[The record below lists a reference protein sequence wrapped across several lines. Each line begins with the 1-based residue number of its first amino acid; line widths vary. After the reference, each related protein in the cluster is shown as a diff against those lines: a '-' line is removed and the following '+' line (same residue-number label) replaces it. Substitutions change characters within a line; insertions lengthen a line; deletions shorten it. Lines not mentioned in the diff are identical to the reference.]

1 MNDVE
6 ADTTYSYRVRV
17 VINNK
22 FWGPFSLPIQLKTP
36 TMIQVIQARCAP
48 DQPSSPGA
56 ISQPA
61 KASASQS
68 LFTVENVPGSTTQ
81 LVKLGFVRTHP
92 NCGLVYRLRRV
103 GPDGSSVSVALVEDN
118 ILMTGL
124 KSSSEYA
131 YHLEVA
137 DDRNSRKYQVV
148 SKLVT
153 LEALNQLTN
162 IETTTISENNVT
174 VTWSPYPTGNTV
186 KLVLLSETEREIPAP
201 TGIPSHVL
209 DSLQICKE
217 YFVEIR
223 LLNGKKVQRG
233 STIRRVKVNPKVL
246 SRPSAPRVSKMLS
259 RTVHEVS
266 WGIDE
271 KYSACSMSYQVRQS
285 GRRNNH
291 VIKTQS
297 YSPAYFTYSESD
309 PVYTYSVKAEAGDI
323 KSGFSGASQIQTA
336 QAARIGPLDFTTLT
350 VTVTDNSQLVSW
362 VPNYMPGNN
371 EEFQLHFLDKDR
383 LQTRAIRLSTLQ
395 PKLTTED
402 DFCPDVVLFSARNAG
417 SFTEFVSVNIRW
429 RLQNAPTI
437 SVDLLEDAL
446 HHRVSWTHE
455 NLPSSCPISYIV
467 ERTQARTGDD
477 WIESA
482 KIDTTTITSD
492 KQILFTDLQPN
503 ARYTY
508 GVKIILYGTV
518 VHEHETPWYM
528 TYQKPQLPQSPS
540 AFVSDTGLTVTWAEA
555 KAEGRPDDLPYFGT
569 MEEDKKTKLN
579 LILFDGPVVT
589 TFKVPVEAG
598 SFNLP
603 ANNVRCDPK
612 VYIFT
617 ESLGG
622 ISDVAPVAVM
632 WTKRIPGPITVSVN
646 SLQNRIGEQLL
657 WQWSRSASGIA
668 DQCSVTFEVRRRD
681 HLNMEDYFLVEEN
694 EITFTDLSPGFTYSF
709 SVRVMINSNQDTGE
723 FSSPVT
729 KAMEAQIR
737 TPLPPVIRAS
747 NNVWNVNWESQVKA
761 NTLSELV
768 HVILIHGHE
777 MKAIWKPL
785 RELSHQF
792 PSQESHRGAHFF
804 LAIKNVVDSSDYV
817 HVKVTE
823 NSPGLHSMS
832 CFEIS
837 GPVGVVSSSG
847 AGLPSSHSP
856 RTANKFRCHTVE
868 YIFICDGSQKN
879 GQKRPEL
886 LQIMIHIYPTPVNNY
901 AKLVIPFFGHWDSE
915 DRVPVMNGGS
925 VVRFH
930 LDYLGLLTG
939 DLTVTRLTVYPVS
952 VFSVEPTQEGFR
964 ILSMENN
971 FGHHITWSIS
981 GTSEKSPCQN
991 NHFRL
996 IRRKMTGFAPPELYT
1011 VPTKELLLFDL
1022 EPGMFYSYKVQR
1034 YANAMDYE
1042 AFTDQLVV
1050 ETPRVPKEIPLSA
1063 LDIHPDKVVFNWA
1076 EYSPENPEIFT
1087 VQIWTTDSGGLLS
1100 YTELRAEPF
1109 VQINLPTSE
1118 RLQVYVTVKNVA
1130 GRSPFLRIP
1139 LESYSIP
1146 IPINV
1151 KVIAHTQK
1159 LAHIL
1164 TWDVEPFGIGTCSK
1178 ISFNITQKATYD
1190 NDESEEFYYVTE
1202 ARQLTVDELKPNTLY
1217 EYKLQTILGGR
1228 FTGNFSAPEGIFTPK
1243 APTIL
1248 MLPTSTCRKTRL
1260 QVSWETQDNT
1270 DKKLVEALVMVFEEA
1285 SVKVHSVNYEE
1296 GDISIPVPSC
1306 GSVQNVYFG
1315 ARNVIGASNVVP
1327 VTPGWLDEL

>member
-1 MNDVE
+1 MTLSSYWQFGRFNLLQISKLKGPKRLRIKQQLQSLIHNVYWERVETACPVKYELARSANGAAEQIVVTESAELIMNDVE
-6 ADTTYSYRVRV
+6 PDTTYSYRVRV

-36 TMIQVIQARCAP
+36 TN
-48 DQPSSPGA
+48 QPSSPGA
-56 ISQPA
+56 VSKPA

-92 NCGLVYRLRRV
+92 NCDLVYRLRRV
-103 GPDGSSVSVALVEDN
+103 EPDGSSISVALVEDN

-137 DDRNSRKYQVV
+137 DDRDSRKYLVV

-153 LEALNQLTN
+153 LE
-162 IETTTISENNVT
+162 
-174 VTWSPYPTGNTV
+174 
-186 KLVLLSETEREIPAP
+186 VLP
-201 TGIPSHVL
+201 
-209 DSLQICKE
+209 
-217 YFVEIR
+217 
-223 LLNGKKVQRG
+223 
-233 STIRRVKVNPKVL
+233 
-246 SRPSAPRVSKMLS
+246 RPSTPRVSKMLS
-259 RTVHEVS
+259 RSVHEVS
-266 WGIDE
+266 WEIDE
-271 KYSACSMSYQVRQS
+271 RYSACSMSYQVKQS

-291 VIKTQS
+291 IFKTQI

-309 PVYTYSVKAEAGDI
+309 SVYTYSVKVEAGDMQ
-323 KSGFSGASQIQTA
+323 SAFSGASPIQTA
-336 QAARIGPLDFTTLT
+336 QAARVEALDFTALT
-350 VTVTDNSQLVSW
+350 VTVTNKSQLVSW

-383 LQTRAIRLSTLQ
+383 LQTRAFRLSTLQ
-395 PKLTTED
+395 LELTAED
-402 DFCPDVVLFSARNAG
+402 DFCPEVVLFSARNAG
-417 SFTEFVSVNIRW
+417 SFTEFASVNIKW
-429 RLQNAPTI
+429 RLLNPPTI

-482 KIDTTTITSD
+482 KIDTTTVTSD

-518 VHEHETPWYM
+518 VEESDTPWYL
-528 TYQKPQLPQSPS
+528 TYQKPQLPQLPS
-540 AFVSDTGLTVTWAEA
+540 AIVSDTGLTVTWTEAEA
-555 KAEGRPDDLPYFGT
+555 EERPDDLPFFGT
-569 MEEDKKTKLN
+569 LEEDKKTKLN
-579 LILFDGPVVT
+579 LILFDGPVLT
-589 TFKVPVEAG
+589 TFKVPVEAR

-603 ANNVRCDPK
+603 AKNVRCDPK

-622 ISDVAPVAVM
+622 ISDVAPVAVK
-632 WTKRIPGPITVSVN
+632 WTKGIPGPSTVSVN
-646 SLQNRIGEQLL
+646 SLPSRIGEQLL
-657 WQWSRSASGIA
+657 WQWSRNASGIA
-668 DQCSVTFEVRRRD
+668 DQCGVTFEVRRRD

-694 EITFTDLSPGFTYSF
+694 EITFTDLSPGFIYSF
-709 SVRVMINSNQDTGE
+709 SVRVLINSNPDTGE

-729 KAMEAQIR
+729 KAMEAEIR
-737 TPLPPVIRAS
+737 TPMQPVIRAR
-747 NNVWNVNWESQVKA
+747 NNVWNVNWESQLKA
-761 NTLSELV
+761 NTATELV

-823 NSPGLHSMS
+823 NSL
-832 CFEIS
+832 
-837 GPVGVVSSSG
+837 
-847 AGLPSSHSP
+847 
-856 RTANKFRCHTVE
+856 
-868 YIFICDGSQKN
+868 Y
-879 GQKRPEL
+879 
-886 LQIMIHIYPTPVNNY
+886 
-901 AKLVIPFFGHWDSE
+901 
-915 DRVPVMNGGS
+915 
-925 VVRFH
+925 
-930 LDYLGLLTG
+930 
-939 DLTVTRLTVYPVS
+939 
-952 VFSVEPTQEGFR
+952 SVESTQEGFR
-964 ILSMENN
+964 ILNMENN

-981 GTSEKSPCQN
+981 GTSEKSPCQD

-1011 VPTKELLLFDL
+1011 VSTRELFLFDL

-1063 LDIHPDKVVFNWA
+1063 LDIQPDKVVFNWT
-1076 EYSPENPEIFT
+1076 EYSSESPEIFT
-1087 VQIWTTDSGGLLS
+1087 VQIWTTDSGSLLS
-1100 YTELRAEPF
+1100 YTELRAEPL

-1146 IPINV
+1146 IPSKV

-1190 NDESEEFYYVTE
+1190 DDEFEEFYYVTE
-1202 ARQLTVDELKPNTLY
+1202 TRQLTVDELKPNTLY
-1217 EYKLQTILGGR
+1217 EYKVQTILGGR
-1228 FTGNFSAPEGIFTPK
+1228 FAGNFSAPERIFTPK
-1243 APTIL
+1243 
-1248 MLPTSTCRKTRL
+1248 
-1260 QVSWETQDNT
+1260 
-1270 DKKLVEALVMVFEEA
+1270 
-1285 SVKVHSVNYEE
+1285 
-1296 GDISIPVPSC
+1296 
-1306 GSVQNVYFG
+1306 
-1315 ARNVIGASNVVP
+1315 
-1327 VTPGWLDEL
+1327 

>member
-1 MNDVE
+1 MTLSSYWQFGRFNLLQISKLKGPKRLRIKQQLQSLIHNVYWERVETACPVKYELARSANGAAEQIVVTESAELIMNDVE
-6 ADTTYSYRVRV
+6 PDTTYSYRVRV

-36 TMIQVIQARCAP
+36 TN
-48 DQPSSPGA
+48 QPSSPGA
-56 ISQPA
+56 VSKPA

-92 NCGLVYRLRRV
+92 NCDLVYRLRRV
-103 GPDGSSVSVALVEDN
+103 EPDGSSISVALVEDN

-137 DDRNSRKYQVV
+137 DDRDSRKYLVV

-153 LEALNQLTN
+153 LE
-162 IETTTISENNVT
+162 
-174 VTWSPYPTGNTV
+174 
-186 KLVLLSETEREIPAP
+186 VLP
-201 TGIPSHVL
+201 
-209 DSLQICKE
+209 
-217 YFVEIR
+217 
-223 LLNGKKVQRG
+223 
-233 STIRRVKVNPKVL
+233 
-246 SRPSAPRVSKMLS
+246 RPSTPRVSKMLS
-259 RTVHEVS
+259 RSVHEVS
-266 WGIDE
+266 WEIDE
-271 KYSACSMSYQVRQS
+271 RYSACSMSYQVKQS

-291 VIKTQS
+291 ILKTQI

-309 PVYTYSVKAEAGDI
+309 SVYTYSVKVEAGDLQ
-323 KSGFSGASQIQTA
+323 SAFSGASPIQTA
-336 QAARIGPLDFTTLT
+336 QAVTLYVALFYIDAAIKTTLVDRT
-350 VTVTDNSQLVSW
+350 SSTFRAS
-362 VPNYMPGNN
+362 GNN
-371 EEFQLHFLDKDR
+371 NKGLLN
-383 LQTRAIRLSTLQ
+383 
-395 PKLTTED
+395 P
-402 DFCPDVVLFSARNAG
+402 
-417 SFTEFVSVNIRW
+417 
-429 RLQNAPTI
+429 PTI

-482 KIDTTTITSD
+482 KIDTTTVTSD

-518 VHEHETPWYM
+518 VEESDTPWYL
-528 TYQKPQLPQSPS
+528 TYQKPQLPQLPS
-540 AFVSDTGLTVTWAEA
+540 AIVSDTGLTVTWTEAEA
-555 KAEGRPDDLPYFGT
+555 EERPDDLPFFGT
-569 MEEDKKTKLN
+569 LEEDKKTKLN
-579 LILFDGPVVT
+579 LILFDGPVLT
-589 TFKVPVEAG
+589 TFKVPVEAR

-603 ANNVRCDPK
+603 AKNVRCDPK

-622 ISDVAPVAVM
+622 ISDVAPVAVK
-632 WTKRIPGPITVSVN
+632 WTKGIPGPSTVSVN
-646 SLQNRIGEQLL
+646 SLPSRIGEQLL
-657 WQWSRSASGIA
+657 WQWSRNASGIA
-668 DQCSVTFEVRRRD
+668 DQCGVTFEVRRRD

-694 EITFTDLSPGFTYSF
+694 EITFTDLSPGFIYSF
-709 SVRVMINSNQDTGE
+709 SVRVLINSNPDTGE

-729 KAMEAQIR
+729 KAMEAEIR
-737 TPLPPVIRAS
+737 TPMQPVIRAR
-747 NNVWNVNWESQVKA
+747 NNVWNVNWESQLKA
-761 NTLSELV
+761 NTATELV

-823 NSPGLHSMS
+823 NSL
-832 CFEIS
+832 
-837 GPVGVVSSSG
+837 
-847 AGLPSSHSP
+847 
-856 RTANKFRCHTVE
+856 
-868 YIFICDGSQKN
+868 Y
-879 GQKRPEL
+879 
-886 LQIMIHIYPTPVNNY
+886 
-901 AKLVIPFFGHWDSE
+901 
-915 DRVPVMNGGS
+915 
-925 VVRFH
+925 
-930 LDYLGLLTG
+930 
-939 DLTVTRLTVYPVS
+939 
-952 VFSVEPTQEGFR
+952 SVESTQEGFR
-964 ILSMENN
+964 ILNMENN

-981 GTSEKSPCQN
+981 GTSEKSPCQD

-1011 VPTKELLLFDL
+1011 VSTRELFLFDL

-1050 ETPRVPKEIPLSA
+1050 ETPRVPIPS
-1063 LDIHPDKVVFNWA
+1063 K
-1076 EYSPENPEIFT
+1076 
-1087 VQIWTTDSGGLLS
+1087 
-1100 YTELRAEPF
+1100 
-1109 VQINLPTSE
+1109 
-1118 RLQVYVTVKNVA
+1118 
-1130 GRSPFLRIP
+1130 
-1139 LESYSIP
+1139 
-1146 IPINV
+1146 V

-1190 NDESEEFYYVTE
+1190 DDESEEFYYVTE
-1202 ARQLTVDELKPNTLY
+1202 TRQLTVDELKPNTLY
-1217 EYKLQTILGGR
+1217 EYKVQIILGGR
-1228 FTGNFSAPEGIFTPK
+1228 FAGNFSAPERIFTPK

-1260 QVSWETQDNT
+1260 RVSWETQDNT
-1270 DKKLVEALVMVFEEA
+1270 DKKLVEALVMVFEEE
-1285 SVKVHSVNYEE
+1285 SVKVHSVDYEE

-1315 ARNVIGASNVVP
+1315 ARNIIGASNIVP